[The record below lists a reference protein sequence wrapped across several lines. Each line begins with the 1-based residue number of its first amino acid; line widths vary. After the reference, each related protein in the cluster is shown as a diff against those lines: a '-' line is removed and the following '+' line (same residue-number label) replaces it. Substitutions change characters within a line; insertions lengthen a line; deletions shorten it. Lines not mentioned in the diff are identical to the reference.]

1 MPSTVQWNKM
11 KKFFLLPPKHPGIP
25 GTEENL
31 FKAYEEAETNHEKL
45 EIVFHL
51 PIVQVPQKYLYS
63 CLHLLIF
70 ARNSALKL
78 SSSFTC
84 ISILQDLFRN
94 QEWDADQKLGGEANG
109 GKNDNDSKRWRDL
122 GNQAFKAGDDRK
134 ALQLYNEAVIY
145 AIQHNVLYT
154 DTCKV
159 SNILTKFTS
168 ITNNFHFLKF

>member
-70 ARNSALKL
+70 ARNSAL
-78 SSSFTC
+78 
-84 ISILQDLFRN
+84 
-94 QEWDADQKLGGEANG
+94 
-109 GKNDNDSKRWRDL
+109 
-122 GNQAFKAGDDRK
+122 
-134 ALQLYNEAVIY
+134 
-145 AIQHNVLYT
+145 
-154 DTCKV
+154 
-159 SNILTKFTS
+159 
-168 ITNNFHFLKF
+168 